1 MIVNGHERRPAC
13 TPKPTC
19 AYLNDDDG
27 PFVLNGQRGSVLAFR
42 TEATMAGESIL
53 VVDDSPT
60 ILKLVEMTLAKAG
73 FRVSTAD
80 CGEAGI
86 LAASERPPDLLLLD
100 YLLPDLNGDDVCRA
114 ISGNVILSTLPVVVM
129 SAKGEEAGAC
139 FAHVGSVVDILPKPF
154 SPDALL
160 AVVNH
165 ALENHRRPANPV
177 PGESPDNMD
186 VAGLLPKA
194 EPEKPAGLAI
204 GLDGAAL
211 VADLAVVSI
220 ADVLLLLQDRQHSGA
235 LRLQGKD
242 ASIEIWVNRGRI
254 DFAGA
259 RGVADEFL
267 LGHFLVRG
275 GLVERAKLDQVL
287 DDRRAVPGAGL
298 LGADLCRRGL
308 ITEVGLRRA
317 MAQQTTALVFEGLRW
332 GKGTFSFHPTVEP
345 SPAAREAS
353 LGLPIDGLIM
363 QGLRRVDEWRVI
375 GHEIDNFD
383 MVFVRNED
391 KIASFDEQ
399 RLLREEAA
407 VLEIVNGKNTVRD
420 LVRLSKL
427 GSYDVTQALF
437 RLLRCKF
444 IRRRVAPMVG

>member
-1 MIVNGHERRPAC
+1 M
-13 TPKPTC
+13 
-19 AYLNDDDG
+19 
-27 PFVLNGQRGSVLAFR
+27 Q
-42 TEATMAGESIL
+42 GESIL

-60 ILKLVEMTLAKAG
+60 ILKLVELTLAKAG

-80 CGEAGI
+80 CGERGI
-86 LAASERPPDLLLLD
+86 LAATEQPPDLLLLD

-114 ISGNVILSTLPVVVM
+114 ISGNVALASVPVVVM
-129 SAKGEEAGAC
+129 SAKGEEEGTC
-139 FAHVGSVVDILPKPF
+139 FSNLASVVDILPKPF

-165 ALENHRRPANPV
+165 ALEKRV
-177 PGESPDNMD
+177 PKPELVSREMSDHLD
-186 VAGLLPKA
+186 VSGLLPKPQ
-194 EPEKPAGLAI
+194 EDKPAGLPI
-204 GLDGAAL
+204 GPDGAAL
-211 VADLAVVSI
+211 LGDLAVVSI
-220 ADVLLLLQDRQHSGA
+220 ADILLLLQDRQHSGA
-235 LRLQGKD
+235 LHLVGSE
-242 ASIEIWVNRGRI
+242 ASIDIFVNKGRI
-254 DFAGA
+254 DFASA

-267 LGHFLVRG
+267 LGHFLVRSGQIERVQLDEVLAQRSATPG
-275 GLVERAKLDQVL
+275 G
-287 DDRRAVPGAGL
+287 GL

-308 ITEVGLRRA
+308 ITEAGLRKA

-332 GKGTFSFHPTVEP
+332 GEGHFSFHPAAEP
-345 SPAAREAS
+345 SPAAREAT

-375 GHEIDNFD
+375 GQEIDNFD

-391 KIASFDEQ
+391 KIASADDH

-407 VLEIVNGKNTVRD
+407 MLDLVNGKNTVRD
-420 LVRLSKL
+420 LIRLSKM
-427 GSYDVTQALF
+427 GSYDVTQVLF

>member
-1 MIVNGHERRPAC
+1 M
-13 TPKPTC
+13 
-19 AYLNDDDG
+19 
-27 PFVLNGQRGSVLAFR
+27 Q
-42 TEATMAGESIL
+42 GESIL

-60 ILKLVEMTLAKAG
+60 ILKLVELTLTKAG

-80 CGEAGI
+80 CGEHGI
-86 LAASERPPDLLLLD
+86 LAATEQPPDLLLLD

-114 ISGNVILSTLPVVVM
+114 ISGNVALASVPVVVM
-129 SAKGEEAGAC
+129 SAKGEEAGIC
-139 FAHVGSVVDILPKPF
+139 FSNLASVVDILPKPF

-165 ALENHRRPANPV
+165 ALEKRAPKPEPV
-177 PGESPDNMD
+177 SRETSDHMD
-186 VAGLLPKA
+186 VSGLLPRPQEDKR
-194 EPEKPAGLAI
+194 AGLPI
-204 GLDGAAL
+204 GPDGAAL
-211 VADLAVVSI
+211 LGDLAVVSI

-235 LRLQGKD
+235 LHLVGRE
-242 ASIEIWVNRGRI
+242 ASIEIYVNKGRI
-254 DFAGA
+254 DFASA

-275 GLVERAKLDQVL
+275 GQIERAQLDEVL
-287 DDRRAVPGAGL
+287 AERNATPGGGL

-308 ITEVGLRRA
+308 ITEAGLRKA
-317 MAQQTTALVFEGLRW
+317 MARQTTALVFEGLRW
-332 GKGTFSFHPTVEP
+332 GEGHFSFHPTAEP
-345 SPAAREAS
+345 SPAAREAT

-375 GHEIDNFD
+375 GQEIDNFD

-391 KIASFDEQ
+391 KIASADDH

-407 VLEIVNGKNTVRD
+407 MLDLVNGKNTVRD
-420 LVRLSKL
+420 LIRLSKM
-427 GSYDVTQALF
+427 GAYDVTQVLF